1 MKQFKKIAA
10 FVTALTVVFSMS
22 ATTIFATETETGE
35 EPAAAVAAATSSD
48 ITFTDAAG
56 TPVDHL
62 SFDLQ
67 HNLDNTYD
75 LQSQTLTVSYS
86 GNDVLTNV
94 QLQVAPAYADK
105 FTVSASSGNT
115 LDSENNTITYT
126 ISFIDGTLEPCLVYA
141 TDALVLSGQ
150 STASGEQVDLGTLD
164 VWYALNGYFDEHFAD
179 DLDRYSGELVTIQGE
194 SYKLIGEFLTANGRP
209 HMVLQYTPYN
219 NDVITYARLNPDDA
233 VTFMDG
239 SYEMVPTADANGVY
253 TFEMTIQE
261 DVWNEIVASVEDQW
275 GSYFYLPLNFEFS
288 DGCYAVDGGSIL
300 PIIYG
305 IYRDDSEA
313 PESSAPS
320 SDPSSEPTSDPS
332 SSENESNSGTSSDNG
347 GSSNTSNQPT
357 NVTGSSTP
365 TAKDAK
371 SPSTGDNTAMPF
383 AAMGVLASVAGLVVL
398 RRRKE
403 QNDQR

>member
-1 MKQFKKIAA
+1 MKQFQKIAA
-10 FVTALTVVFSMS
+10 FITALTVVFSMS
-22 ATTIFATETETGE
+22 ATTIFATETEDE
-35 EPAAAVAAATSSD
+35 SVATVEAATSND
-48 ITFTDAAG
+48 ITFADAAG

-62 SFDLQ
+62 TFDLQ

-105 FTVSASSGNT
+105 LEVSASSGNT
-115 LDSENNTITYT
+115 LDGANNSITYT
-126 ISFIDGTLEPCLVYA
+126 VSFIDDTMEPCLVYA

-164 VWYALNGYFDEHFAD
+164 VWYALNGYYDEHFAD

-194 SYKLIGEFLTANGRP
+194 SYKLIGEFLIANGRP

-219 NDVITYARLNPDDA
+219 NDVISYARLDPDDA

-261 DVWNEIVASVEDQW
+261 DVWNEIAANAEDQW

-288 DGCYAVDGGSIL
+288 DGCYAADGGNVL
-300 PIIYG
+300 PVIYG
-305 IYRDDSEA
+305 VYRDDSQA
-313 PESSAPS
+313 PESSTPS
-320 SDPSSEPTSDPS
+320 STPSSEPTSDPS
-332 SSENESNSGTSSDNG
+332 SSESGSSDASSDNSS
-347 GSSNTSNQPT
+347 SSNTSNQPT

-365 TAKDAK
+365 TAKDTK
-371 SPSTGDNTAMPF
+371 SPSTGDNNTVMPF